1 VFDHARTVVCG
12 NSLKDRC
19 QSAAVASAMQY
30 FGKSV
35 PLEHIICYA
44 TDPEYASF
52 GIWPRTINAAFEHGF
67 QAYLDRFRDWDA
79 VRKTVAENQVIL
91 CSITMPAGN
100 EYIAPR

>member
-12 NSLKDRC
+12 NPLKDRC

-35 PLEHIICYA
+35 PLEHIICYT

-52 GIWPRTINAAFEHGF
+52 RIWPRTINAAFEHGF

-79 VRKTVAENQVIL
+79 VRKTVAENKVIL